1 MHELSKFQ
9 EPASGQAREAVSML
23 STLRERLAGGLSA
36 LSGTPASSL
45 EVARWLRD
53 AGQHGGGDRVL
64 LGPAEGFCTA
74 SLNISQVHYDD
85 LPDRRLGSATA
96 LSCIVHPTVPEAPSM
111 HMHLS
116 WTEMKGAE
124 ASGSWRL
131 MADLNPSHEVVE
143 DTAQFRAAMEA
154 ACGDEA
160 DEARAR
166 GDAYFHIPALQRHRG
181 AAHYYFE
188 RHRGVSLDQGRE
200 DARRF
205 GEAAVDTYVSL
216 LRAHMLDAS
225 GALRSPVDASDA
237 SALQQRAYHTLYLY
251 QVLTLDRGT
260 TSGVLVHDQNDEGI
274 LGSLPPVVDVAL
286 LRTWRAMTPAP
297 QDKLLDQI
305 CEVLDVEPVG
315 VVDGTR
321 KRSLAGVL
329 RQHYAANPEG
339 LKLQA
344 GDPAAPLAAQR
355 HRD

>member
-1 MHELSKFQ
+1 
-9 EPASGQAREAVSML
+9 
-23 STLRERLAGGLSA
+23 
-36 LSGTPASSL
+36 
-45 EVARWLRD
+45 
-53 AGQHGGGDRVL
+53 
-64 LGPAEGFCTA
+64 
-74 SLNISQVHYDD
+74 
-85 LPDRRLGSATA
+85 
-96 LSCIVHPTVPEAPSM
+96 
-111 HMHLS
+111 
-116 WTEMKGAE
+116 
-124 ASGSWRL
+124 
-131 MADLNPSHEVVE
+131 
-143 DTAQFRAAMEA
+143 MEA

-297 QDKLLDQI
+297 QDKPSIRFGGPWRRTCGCRRRD
-305 CEVLDVEPVG
+305 
-315 VVDGTR
+315 
-321 KRSLAGVL
+321 
-329 RQHYAANPEG
+329 PEAIPRG
-339 LKLQA
+339 C
-344 GDPAAPLAAQR
+344 APLRILRASSCRRGIPRARWPRSATPTDR
-355 HRD
+355 HRLLERFAG

>member
-1 MHELSKFQ
+1 
-9 EPASGQAREAVSML
+9 
-23 STLRERLAGGLSA
+23 
-36 LSGTPASSL
+36 
-45 EVARWLRD
+45 
-53 AGQHGGGDRVL
+53 
-64 LGPAEGFCTA
+64 
-74 SLNISQVHYDD
+74 
-85 LPDRRLGSATA
+85 
-96 LSCIVHPTVPEAPSM
+96 M